1 MAEARQKPRAEK
13 QPRAGKRAPAFG
25 PALDALSEAVQ
36 SGAGLPETARRAAA
50 ALGAIVALID
60 SRGAVLAVAAGS
72 PAEERELLSK
82 AEGVT
87 TIDLRVSEAVVGQLR
102 FRARGELPE
111 PSLLRL
117 VTTLLALE
125 VERTR
130 APERAGE
137 AAVGS
142 FVNAVLDR
150 EIPDRRDLIARG
162 KELATDLENG
172 GSVLIVKL
180 HARQAAE
187 GDSQARAL
195 TLVGRA
201 ARGVAPGA
209 LASLRQDHV
218 AVVVPGPE
226 EAISRRAAEAVL
238 RSIDDAMSGFVAV
251 VGRSRVA
258 IDPLDLHRAAGEALL
273 AANVAA
279 PDADAPLRLLS
290 FEDTGAYRLLL
301 PAMSDDPAELE
312 RFYSDTVAPL
322 IAYDEQYGTE
332 LVTTLECFL
341 ANDGSMVATNK
352 QLFTHRHTIRYRL
365 ERVKELTGLDVNST
379 DGRERLSLGLKAMRV
394 LGVRAPSAPVFEPGA
409 EGGRVPKRPTDVMN
423 ARRAHTRSDDKP

>member
-1 MAEARQKPRAEK
+1 MPEAGQKSRARRQA
-13 QPRAGKRAPAFG
+13 APSGA
-25 PALDALSEAVQ
+25 ALETLSEAVE
-36 SGAGLPETARRAAA
+36 SGAGLPETARRAGA

-72 PAEERELLSK
+72 PSEERELLSK
-82 AEGVT
+82 KEGVT
-87 TIDLRVSEAVVGQLR
+87 AIDLRVSEEVVGQLR
-102 FRARGELPE
+102 FRPRGDVPE
-111 PSLLRL
+111 PWLLRA

-130 APERAGE
+130 APELAGE

-150 EIPDRRDLIARG
+150 EIADRRDLIARG
-162 KELATDLENG
+162 KELGTDLENG
-172 GSVLIVKL
+172 GTVLIVKL
-180 HARQAAE
+180 HARRPAE

-195 TLVGRA
+195 TIVGRA
-201 ARGVAPGA
+201 ARGIVPTA

-218 AVVVPGPE
+218 AVVVPGPD
-226 EAISRRAAEAVL
+226 EATSRRAAESVL
-238 RSIDDAMSGFVAV
+238 RSIDDAMPGFSVV

-258 IDPLDLHRAAGEALL
+258 IDPMDMHRAAGEALL
-273 AANVAA
+273 AANVAS
-279 PDADAPLRLLS
+279 PDAEAGRRLLA

-301 PAMSDDPAELE
+301 PAMSDDPAELG

-332 LVTTLECFL
+332 LVVTLETFL

-365 ERVKELTGLDVNST
+365 ERIKELTGLDVNST
-379 DGRERLSLGLKAMRV
+379 DGRERLGLGLKAMRV
-394 LGVRAPSAPVFEPGA
+394 LGVRAPNAPVFEPGA
-409 EGGRVPKRPTDVMN
+409 ERGRVPQPAADEMH
-423 ARRAHTRSDDKP
+423 ARRAHTRADDAR

>member
-1 MAEARQKPRAEK
+1 VPEAGQKPRARK
-13 QPRAGKRAPAFG
+13 RGAGFG
-25 PALDALSEAVQ
+25 PSLDALSEAVQ

-72 PAEERELLSK
+72 PSEERALLSK
-82 AEGVT
+82 EDGVT
-87 TIDLRVSEAVVGQLR
+87 AIDLRVSEAVVGQLR
-102 FRARGELPE
+102 FRARGDVPE
-111 PSLLRL
+111 PSILRL

-142 FVNAVLDR
+142 FVNAVLGR

-162 KELATDLENG
+162 KELGTDLENG
-172 GSVLIVKL
+172 GAVLIVKL
-180 HARQAAE
+180 YARRPAE
-187 GDSQARAL
+187 GDWQARGL
-195 TLVGRA
+195 TIAGRA
-201 ARGVAPGA
+201 ARGIVPGA
-209 LASLRQDHV
+209 LSSLRHDQV
-218 AVVVPGPE
+218 AVIVP
-226 EAISRRAAEAVL
+226 EASEPVTRRCAEAVL
-238 RSIDDAMSGFVAV
+238 RSIDDAMPGFAVV
-251 VGRSRVA
+251 VGRSRIA

-273 AANVAA
+273 AANVAS
-279 PDADAPLRLLS
+279 PDAGADRRLLS
-290 FEDTGAYRLLL
+290 FDDTGAYRLLL

-332 LVTTLECFL
+332 LVVTLESFL
-341 ANDGSMVATNK
+341 ANDGSMAATNK

-365 ERVKELTGLDVNST
+365 ERIKELTGLDVNST
-379 DGRERLSLGLKAMRV
+379 DGRERLGLGLKAMRV
-394 LGVRAPSAPVFEPGA
+394 IGVRAPSAPVFEPGA
-409 EGGRVPKRPTDVMN
+409 ESGRVPQRPFDELN
-423 ARRAHTRSDDKP
+423 ARRAHTRADDPH